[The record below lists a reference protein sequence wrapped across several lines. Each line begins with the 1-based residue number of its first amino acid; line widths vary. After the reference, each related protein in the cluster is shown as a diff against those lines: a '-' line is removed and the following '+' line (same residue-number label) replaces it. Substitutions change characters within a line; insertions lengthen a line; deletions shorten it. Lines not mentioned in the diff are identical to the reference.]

1 MNLMYSTLTPRSS
14 DPQGKIGQILT
25 AARELFLSQGYGNTS
40 MDAVAK
46 HAGVS
51 KSTLYAHFENKEQLF
66 GAVVGTVRQRLH
78 EALAGVSTTQDRDI
92 AKMLNQIGT
101 QFMRYVTEP
110 TSLTIFRVVIGEINK
125 FPELGREMYQ
135 SGNSVILRT
144 IADFFQQWTQ
154 AGLLAVPD
162 PFLAARQFLGLV
174 KGDLQFRCLMDIDQ
188 GATEL
193 EIKRNVESAVAM
205 FLSHYG
211 PSPRPSPTRGEG
223 V

>member
-1 MNLMYSTLTPRSS
+1 MNSMHSTQTHRSS
-14 DPQGKIGQILT
+14 DPQGKIGQILS

-66 GAVVGTVRQRLH
+66 GAVVGTARQRLH
-78 EALAGVSTTQDRDI
+78 DALTSVSTTHERDI
-92 AKMLNQIGT
+92 KKMLIQIGT

-110 TSLTIFRVVIGEINK
+110 NSLTLFRVVIGEIQK

-135 SGNSVILRT
+135 SGNSVIIRT
-144 IADFFQQWTQ
+144 VADFFRQWAD
-154 AGLLAVPD
+154 AGLLNIED
-162 PFLAARQFLGLV
+162 TMLAARQFLSLV

-188 GATEL
+188 NATETD
-193 EIKRNVESAVAM
+193 IKRNVEGAVSM
-205 FLSHYG
+205 FLDHYG
-211 PSPRPSPTRGEG
+211 PKKA
-223 V
+223 